1 MSKSIPL
8 FAIVLFLTQSQPA
21 PSQQVFRSSTELV
34 EVDVV
39 VLDSTGR
46 VVRGLTAEDFE
57 LYDEGKLQEVSTFSF
72 VDVEPGA
79 IDAAG
84 TVLAEP
90 GLSSSEVQRAAAV
103 YLIVLDYIYSPPQ
116 RLAIVREAA
125 RDFVRDHMRPGD
137 LAAVIHLGLSSGGVE
152 FSGSKPQL
160 LAAIDGVRGSTGYS
174 GQNPTPPVGTEGT
187 PSAPGSDPAGEA
199 GGKDAAPA
207 SDADVYNLAGMSRF
221 EEIWEASTA
230 EQAYQMLELATEYVS
245 GYTGRRKSML
255 LFSSGVPIDMAHV
268 SADLGQRERSSRF
281 ASAHERLIRM
291 ARQSNVAVYAIDT
304 LGLGSDANSAVGPL
318 GGHYEGPPDRSVS
331 SQAGS
336 MAAKSAEDSLRALA
350 LDTGGRAILR
360 YNDMSTPFAQIARDN
375 GSFYL
380 LGFRPESSDSKKFRE
395 LKVRVKRDDVQV
407 FARLGYGGDA
417 KRNKTM
423 AATLARAWDGKTVAD
438 LLDRPLP
445 GRSFGLPMR
454 ASASV
459 IRRSETGATALLT
472 IEVEPGAIAGNATR
486 LDVGYRAIGADEKPV
501 AARIAS
507 TNMQVSPRTRA
518 AIDANGWRYL
528 TTIDLPPGMYQVRVA
543 AREETSGAY
552 GTVFLDL
559 AVPDLAREPI
569 AIDSVVIGS
578 SMTGATPTAAPD
590 RALLQTWPVLPT
602 TRRDF
607 SQAETLVAFI
617 QLSTLQIESATMRVE
632 VERADGR
639 PVAGSTYQAGPESLR
654 TGGAPIAH
662 QVPLSALAPGE
673 YVLKISVA
681 PPNAPTPAATRAIPF
696 SVRAGA

>member
-1 MSKSIPL
+1 MSKTIPL
-8 FAIVLFLTQSQPA
+8 LALVVSLAA
-21 PSQQVFRSSTELV
+21 PQQVFRSSTELV

-46 VVRGLTAEDFE
+46 LVRGLTAEDFE
-57 LYDEGKLQEVSTFSF
+57 LYDEGERREVSTFSF
-72 VDVEPGA
+72 VEVEPA
-79 IDAAG
+79 LVDSAG
-84 TVLAEP
+84 TVLAES
-90 GLSSSEVQRAAAV
+90 GLSSSEIHRAAAV
-103 YLIVLDYIYSPPQ
+103 YLIVIDHIYSPPQ
-116 RLAIVREAA
+116 RSHRTREAA
-125 RDFVRDHMRPGD
+125 RAFVRDQMRPGD
-137 LAAVIHLGLSSGGVE
+137 LAAVIHLGLSTGGVE

-160 LAAIDGVRGSTGYS
+160 LAAIDGVKGSAGFS
-174 GQNPTPPVGTEGT
+174 GQNPTPPIGAGGTA
-187 PSAPGSDPAGEA
+187 PAPGSEPAGEA
-199 GGKDAAPA
+199 GGKGGAPA
-207 SDADVYNLAGMSRF
+207 SDAEVYNLTGMDRF
-221 EEIWEASTA
+221 DRLWEASIA
-230 EQAYQMLELATEYVS
+230 EQAYEMLELATEYVS

-255 LFSSGVPIDMAHV
+255 LFSSGVPIDMADV
-268 SADLGQRERSSRF
+268 NADLGRREQSSRF
-281 ASAHERLIRM
+281 ANAHQTLVSI

-304 LGLGSDANSAVGPL
+304 QGLNSVANRAVGEL
-318 GGHYEGPPDRSVS
+318 GGHYEGPPDRSVNAL
-331 SQAGS
+331 AGN

-360 YNDMSTPFAQIARDN
+360 YNDMAEPFAQIARDN

-417 KRNKTM
+417 TRNAAM
-423 AATLARAWDGKTVAD
+423 AATLSRAWEGKTVAE

-459 IRRSETGATALLT
+459 IRRGETGATALLT
-472 IEVEPGAIAGNATR
+472 VEVEPGAIAANATK
-486 LDVGYRAIGADEKPV
+486 LDVGYRAIGADGKAV
-501 AARIAS
+501 AARVDS
-507 TNMQVSPRTRA
+507 TNMQVSARTRA

-528 TTIDLPPGMYQVRVA
+528 TTIELPPGAYQVRVA

-552 GTVFLDL
+552 GTVFLDV
-559 AVPDLAREPI
+559 AVPDLSREDI

-578 SMTGATPTAAPD
+578 SMTGATPTAAPQ
-590 RALLQTWPVLPT
+590 RELLQTWPVLPT

-617 QLSTLQIESATMRVE
+617 QLSTLQVESASVRVE
-632 VERADGR
+632 VEAMDGR
-639 PVAGSTYQAGPESLR
+639 PVSGSTYAAGPESLK

-662 QVPLSALAPGE
+662 QVPLSAFAPGD
-673 YVLKISVA
+673 YVLKISVT
-681 PPNAPTPAATRAIPF
+681 PPNGAEPAATRAIPF
-696 SVRAGA
+696 TVRAGG

>member
-1 MSKSIPL
+1 MSKTIPL
-8 FAIVLFLTQSQPA
+8 LALVVSLA
-21 PSQQVFRSSTELV
+21 ASQQVFRSSTELV

-46 VVRGLTAEDFE
+46 LVRGLTAADFE
-57 LYDEGKLQEVSTFSF
+57 LYDEGKRQEVSTFSF
-72 VDVEPGA
+72 VEVDPAVV
-79 IDAAG
+79 DAGG

-90 GLSSSEVQRAAAV
+90 GLSSSEIQRAAAV
-103 YLIVLDYIYSPPQ
+103 YLIVIDHIYSPPQ
-116 RLAIVREAA
+116 RSNRIREAA

-160 LAAIDGVRGSTGYS
+160 LAAIDGVRGSAGYS
-174 GQNPTPPVGTEGT
+174 GQNPTPPTATGGT
-187 PSAPGSDPAGEA
+187 PPAPGAEPAGEP
-199 GGKDAAPA
+199 GGKSLAPPGI
-207 SDADVYNLAGMSRF
+207 DADSESFNVDSLERF

-230 EQAYQMLELATEYVS
+230 EQAYEMLELATEYVS

-255 LFSSGVPIDMAHV
+255 LFSSGVPIDMAYIDV
-268 SADLGQRERSSRF
+268 ELGKRERSARF
-281 ASAHERLIRM
+281 ASAHERLVAM

-318 GGHYEGPPDRSVS
+318 GGHYEGPPDRNVFSLG
-331 SQAGS
+331 GS
-336 MAAKSAEDSLRALA
+336 LAAKSAEDSLRAIA

-360 YNDMSTPFAQIARDN
+360 YNDMAEPFGQIARDN

-407 FARLGYGGDA
+407 FARLGYGGEA
-417 KRNKTM
+417 KRNAKM
-423 AATLARAWDGKTVAD
+423 AATLARAWDGKTVAE

-445 GRSFGLPMR
+445 GRSFGLSMR

-459 IRRSETGATALLT
+459 VERTATGARALLT
-472 IEVEPGAIAGNATR
+472 VEVEPGAIPANATK
-486 LDVGYRAIGADEKPV
+486 LDVGYRAIGADEKAV
-501 AARIAS
+501 AARIDA

-528 TTIDLPPGMYQVRVA
+528 TTIDLPFGMYQVRVA

-559 AVPDLAREPI
+559 AVPDLARETV
-569 AIDSVVIGS
+569 AIDSVLIGS
-578 SMTGATPTAAPD
+578 STSGATPTAAPD

-617 QLSTLQIESATMRVE
+617 QLSTLQVERASVRVE
-632 VERADGR
+632 VEGADGR
-639 PVAGSTYQAGPESLR
+639 PVSGSTYEVGPESLK

-662 QVPLSALAPGE
+662 QVPLSAFAPGE
-673 YVLKISVA
+673 YVLKISVT
-681 PPNAPTPAATRAIPF
+681 PPNAPAPAATRAVPF